1 MRDGR
6 AGHPSR
12 RSRLCSE
19 PRGCAELRLGPA
31 VPDACLLFS
40 HCWRHRAVLIAQ
52 GHAQSFVPWEGP
64 RRLRGPTCHQPCA
77 LMRNCSILTC
87 DRRRRERAL
96 SVSERAHVSKHGP
109 QARRTV
115 SLQCLRCCPR
125 SQGPRLTPPAG
136 NSSASCIWLRRRGKA
151 PLKAPLPP
159 STAQPLAPVSCA
171 DAPQT
176 VALTRVNSDC
186 SRGQGPLAL
195 DPVYHTA

>member
-1 MRDGR
+1 MAVLVTPHAV
-6 AGHPSR
+6 AGCAVSRVDVPSSAWAP
-12 RSRLCSE
+12 RSQMPASSSRTAGGTELCSL
-19 PRGCAELRLGPA
+19 PKDTRRVSCHGKVLGGSGGRP
-31 VPDACLLFS
+31 V
-40 HCWRHRAVLIAQ
+40 
-52 GHAQSFVPWEGP
+52 
-64 RRLRGPTCHQPCA
+64 TYQPCA

-109 QARRTV
+109 QARCTV

-125 SQGPRLTPPAG
+125 SRGPRFTPPAG

-186 SRGQGPLAL
+186 SGGQGPLAL